1 MTPEEIGMAH
11 FGISLRDSDFAHIKT
26 PEEMTEK
33 TMAAVMRGIQMAIEA
48 EREACA
54 QTAESCDCAG
64 INDIWP
70 AAQRAI
76 AADIRART
84 T

>member
-1 MTPEEIGMAH
+1 MTPEDAGWVM

-33 TMAAVMRGIQMAIEA
+33 VTAAVTAGIRQSVLA

-54 QTAESCDCAG
+54 KLAYNYGCVDAR
-64 INDIWP
+64 D
-70 AAQRAI
+70 AI
-76 AADIRART
+76 MRRT
-84 T
+84 KSEE